1 MQNREML
8 LGRGWLAW
16 YKFSYIDGT
25 LTEKFDMSTGNWN
38 EHGGKWPDF
47 VADIDW
53 IDDDTFIQI
62 NRYIGDPEGR
72 GMIDAKKE
80 KNGLLHVRIK

>member
-1 MQNREML
+1 M
-8 LGRGWLAW
+8 
-16 YKFSYIDGT
+16 I
-25 LTEKFDMSTGNWN
+25 
-38 EHGGKWPDF
+38 
-47 VADIDW
+47 DIDW

-72 GMIDAKKE
+72 GMIDATKE